1 MIARPAWS
9 ITYISKVT
17 HTTEEDARKCKICS
31 EFLLHQSLYRQAREE
46 YQKDRDL
53 AKKSLFPVY
62 TADMKVFL
70 TPKLTSKEHV
80 FVSRLVVF
88 DETFASLNDN

>member
-31 EFLLHQSLYRQAREE
+31 EFLLHQSLSPGQGRVPEGQRLGKEKSVSSLHSRHEGFSHPEIDVKRARVCVTIAGL
-46 YQKDRDL
+46 R
-53 AKKSLFPVY
+53 
-62 TADMKVFL
+62 
-70 TPKLTSKEHV
+70 
-80 FVSRLVVF
+80 
-88 DETFASLNDN
+88 